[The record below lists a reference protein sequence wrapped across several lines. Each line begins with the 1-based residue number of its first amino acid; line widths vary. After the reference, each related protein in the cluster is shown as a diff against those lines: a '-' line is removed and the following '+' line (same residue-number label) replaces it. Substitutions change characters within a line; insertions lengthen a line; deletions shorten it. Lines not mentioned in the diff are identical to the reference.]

1 MALCGSKGGTMVSSN
16 PSKKGFIHQDY
27 SVIVMGILLALF
39 YWVFESLMHI
49 FIFQQSAGFA
59 ECFLP
64 RNLSELWMRSLIA
77 GMIIGFAFYAKAFIL
92 RRRQVEMLEQDH
104 RLFIQGPVVVFKWA
118 AEEQWPVRY
127 VSSNI
132 TKELGY
138 QASDLISGKIPYAS
152 IIYSEDIE
160 RIASEVKTY
169 SESGA
174 DAFKQKYRVIKADG
188 EIRWVDDYTVVERND
203 RGEIT
208 HYYGYILDI
217 TDIKKAQE
225 ALIKS
230 EAVLAEAQNIAH
242 IGSWDWDIV
251 NNNLRWSDE
260 IYRIFGLTPQ
270 DFGATYEAFLSSV
283 HPEDRELV
291 KDAVNKALYNKKTY
305 SIDHR
310 IVLPDGAKRIVHEQA
325 RVIYDRG
332 DKPVRMIGTVQ
343 DITEQRHLE
352 EQFRHAQKMEAVG
365 QLAGGIAHDF
375 NNILTG
381 ILGYGHILITKKGED
396 ELVKN
401 CVSQI
406 ISQSQKAA
414 NLTKDLLT
422 FSRKQVMNPRPT
434 NLNDLIK
441 TTEKMLVRLIGEHI
455 EFRTNLADK
464 DLIVTIDSV
473 HIEQS
478 LMNLATNARDAM
490 PDRGA
495 LTINTEFVELDNG
508 FINAHGYGEVGRYAL
523 INFADTGIGMDDVT
537 RKRIF
542 EPFFTTKE
550 VGKGTGLGLAMV
562 YGIVKQHNGF
572 INVYSEPGRGT
583 VFKIYLPITE
593 SAAEKND
600 TMVLIAQKGGTETV
614 LIAEDEAE
622 TRKVIKILLEEFGYR
637 VIEAVNGEDAV
648 NKFIENKDRIQFAIF
663 DAVMPKKSGM
673 EAYKEIKKMKPDMK
687 ALFMSGY
694 TADQTKHILEEGLH
708 LLSKPIAPDELLRKM
723 REIIGGGD

>member
-1 MALCGSKGGTMVSSN
+1 MSSN

-27 SVIVMGILLALF
+27 SIIVIGILLSLF
-39 YWVFESLMHI
+39 YWLSESFMHI
-49 FIFQQSAGFA
+49 FIFHRSVGFT
-59 ECFLP
+59 EGFLP
-64 RNLSELWMRSLIA
+64 HDPNELWMRTL
-77 GMIIGFAFYAKAFIL
+77 MTVTIIGFTFYTKAFIA
-92 RRRQVEMLEQDH
+92 RRRQVEALEQEH
-104 RLFIQGPVVVFKWA
+104 RLFMQGPVIVFKWA
-118 AEEQWPVRY
+118 PEEQWPVRY
-127 VSSNI
+127 VSPNVMQ
-132 TKELGY
+132 ELGY
-138 QASDLISGKIPYAS
+138 QASDLMSGKILYAS
-152 IIYSEDIE
+152 IIYSEDLE

-174 DAFKQKYRVIKADG
+174 DAFRQNYRVIKADG

-203 RGEIT
+203 RGGIT

-217 TDIKKAQE
+217 TDIKKE
-225 ALIKS
+225 HESLIKS
-230 EAVLAEAQNIAH
+230 ENSLAEAQQIAH
-242 IGSWDWDIV
+242 IGNWDWDIV

-291 KDAVNKALYNKKTY
+291 KNAVNKALYNKKTY

-325 RVIYDRG
+325 RVIYDRD

-343 DITEQRHLE
+343 DITQQRHLE
-352 EQFRHAQKMEAVG
+352 EQLRHAQKMEAVG

-406 ISQSQKAA
+406 IGQSQKAA
-414 NLTKDLLT
+414 ELTKDLLT
-422 FSRKQVMNPRPT
+422 FSRKQVMNLRHT
-434 NLNDLIK
+434 DLNVLIK
-441 TTEKMLVRLIGEHI
+441 MTEKILARLIGEHI
-455 EFRTNLADK
+455 EIRTNLTDK
-464 DLIVTIDSV
+464 DLIVTIDPA
-473 HIEQS
+473 HIEHS

-490 PDRGA
+490 PDRGT
-495 LTINTEFVELDNG
+495 LTISTGLVDIDNE
-508 FINAHGYGEVGRYAL
+508 FINAYGYGEIGMYAL
-523 INFADTGIGMDDVT
+523 ISFADTGIGMDDVT
-537 RKRIF
+537 QKRIF

-550 VGKGTGLGLAMV
+550 AGKGTGLGLAMV

-593 SAAEKND
+593 LAVEKNE
-600 TMVLIAQKGGTETV
+600 THILIAQKGGAEIV
-614 LIAEDEAE
+614 LLAEDDA
-622 TRKVIKILLEEFGYR
+622 TMRKAIKILLEEFGYR

-663 DAVMPKKSGM
+663 DTVMPKKSGM
-673 EAYKEIKKMKPDMK
+673 EAYKEIKKMKPDTK

-694 TADQTKHILEEGLH
+694 TADKTKDILEQGLP